1 MSTYSYR
8 SRVWRNKLTRRYL
21 QYRIDECERPAHI
34 GFVGSI
40 DEATT
45 RMALPDYFAA
55 FDLEPIDIEKTIS
68 VRVLENW
75 EL

>member
-8 SRVWRNKLTRRYL
+8 SRVWRDKLTKRFL
-21 QYRIDECERPAHI
+21 QYRIDEYDRPAHI

-45 RMALPDYFAA
+45 RMALPDYFAS

-68 VRVLENW
+68 VRVLENG